1 MAVNVRRNLN
11 TIFSPRFSYPFA
23 CSSTKLE
30 LMVESDAI
38 REETT
43 AGPPTDDTYVGC
55 FADTLDDRVMSIVTT
70 LDDLTP
76 EVRMWCER
84 S

>member
-1 MAVNVRRNLN
+1 MVNVKRSLN
-11 TIFSPRFSYPFA
+11 TIFSPRFSHPFA
-23 CSSTKLE
+23 FSSTKLE

-38 REETT
+38 LEETT

-55 FADTLDDRVMSIVTT
+55 FADTLDDRVMSTVTT

-76 EVRMWCER
+76 EVRMWCEQN
-84 S
+84 